1 MATTHPFAR
10 RLNATCIA
18 GLLSLTSSGAFAS
31 GFALIEQSV
40 SSMGTAYAGSGSA
53 AEDASFIY
61 FNPAS
66 MSEIDGTQV
75 SGGLH
80 IVLPE
85 TEFSGSAAT
94 NPFYDPT
101 LTSFP
106 DLANPDSDDAG
117 EIGALPHFAYTR
129 ELSDTMNF
137 GITVNVPFGLKTEYR
152 DNWVGRFSST
162 AGEVKTINL
171 NPALSFEVDEHVTLG
186 VGLSVMYANLIFE
199 NVAHGNFPTFPSD
212 DIPVKIDIDDWG
224 FGWNF
229 GALLKPTDSTRLGIA
244 YRSKVDVELDGDREI
259 TGAPNMPTDADV
271 SLPDTLLLSAYHEV
285 NDQWAVMAD
294 ITWTQWSRID
304 ALVFQFADALA
315 TTNTIPVK
323 FDDSFRYAIG
333 ASYQHDDR
341 WKFRGGLAFD
351 ETPVPSPEFRLT
363 ALPDEDR
370 TWLTIGAGYQ
380 HSRNLS
386 FDIGYAH
393 LFIDDTRINSTDG
406 YPSHNLVGVPNP
418 LTEGPHRVTG
428 EYEASV
434 DIISAQ
440 VNWKFD

>member
-1 MATTHPFAR
+1 MATTYPIAR
-10 RLNATCIA
+10 RLNASCIA
-18 GLLSLTSSGAFAS
+18 GLLSLTSAGAFAS

-66 MSEIDGTQV
+66 MSELDGTQV
-75 SGGLH
+75 SGGMH

-85 TEFSGSAAT
+85 TEFTGSAAL
-94 NPFYDPT
+94 NPIYGAGSTTDPA
-101 LTSFP
+101 S
-106 DLANPDSDDAG
+106 PDSDDAG
-117 EIGALPHFAYTR
+117 ELGALPHFAYVR

-152 DNWVGRFSST
+152 DDWVGRYSST
-162 AGEVKTINL
+162 AGEIVSVNI

-199 NVAHGNFPTFPSD
+199 NMFHSNFPTFPSV
-212 DIPVKIDIDDWG
+212 DIPVKIDVDDWG
-224 FGWNF
+224 FGWNV

-244 YRSKVDVELDGDREI
+244 YRSKVNVELEGDRSLGSVS
-259 TGAPNMPTDADV
+259 TKADV
-271 SLPDTLLLSAYHEV
+271 SLPDTLLLSAFHQV

-294 ITWTQWSRID
+294 ITWTQWSRIN
-304 ALVFQFADALA
+304 ALVFRFGDG

-333 ASYQHDDR
+333 ASYQYDDR
-341 WKFRGGLAFD
+341 WKFRGGLALD

-370 TWLTIGAGYQ
+370 TWLTFGAGYQ
-380 HSRNLS
+380 YSKKIS

-393 LFIDDTRINSTDG
+393 LFIDDTSINSTDG
-406 YPSHNLVGVPNP
+406 YSSLAAP
-418 LTEGPHRVTG
+418 LTEGQHRVTG
-428 EYEASV
+428 NYEASV

-440 VNWKFD
+440 INWKM

>member
-18 GLLSLTSSGAFAS
+18 GLLSITSSGAFAS

-66 MSEIDGTQV
+66 MSELDGTQV

-85 TEFSGSAAT
+85 TEFSGSAAL
-94 NPFYDPT
+94 NPIYGAGSTTDPA
-101 LTSFP
+101 S
-106 DLANPDSDDAG
+106 PDSDDAG
-117 EIGALPHFAYTR
+117 EIGALPHFAYVR

-186 VGLSVMYANLIFE
+186 FGLSVMYANLIFE
-199 NVAHGNFPTFPSD
+199 NVAHSNFPAFPSA
-212 DIPVKIDIDDWG
+212 DIPVKIDIDDWS

-244 YRSKVDVELDGDREI
+244 YRSKVEVELEGDRQASPLPG
-259 TGAPNMPTDADV
+259 TTTDADV

-285 NDQWAVMAD
+285 DDQWAVMAD

-304 ALVFQFADALA
+304 ALVFRFGDA

-323 FDDSFRYAIG
+323 FEDSFRYAIG
-333 ASYQHDDR
+333 ATYKKDDR

-380 HSRNLS
+380 HSKNLS

-393 LFIDDTRINSTDG
+393 LFIDDTSINSTDG
-406 YPSHNLVGVPNP
+406 YSSHLSGNPNP
-418 LTEGPHRVTG
+418 LKEGLHRITG

-440 VNWKFD
+440 VNRKFD

>member
-18 GLLSLTSSGAFAS
+18 GLLSITSSGAFAS

-66 MSEIDGTQV
+66 MSELDGTQV

-85 TEFSGSAAT
+85 TEFSGTATLNPLYQQGSATIPGSSAE
-94 NPFYDPT
+94 
-101 LTSFP
+101 
-106 DLANPDSDDAG
+106 DAG
-117 EIGALPHFAYTR
+117 ELGALPHFAYTR
-129 ELSDTMNF
+129 AISDKMDF
-137 GITVNVPFGLKTEYR
+137 GLTVNVPFGLKTEYNS
-152 DNWVGRFSST
+152 NWVGRYSST

-186 VGLSVMYANLIFE
+186 FGLSVMYANLIFE
-199 NVAHGNFPTFPSD
+199 NVAHLDFPNVTPPLLD
-212 DIPVKIDIDDWG
+212 APIKIDVDDWG

-244 YRSKVDVELDGDREI
+244 YRSKIEVELEGDRSSPI
-259 TGAPNMPTDADV
+259 VPGTSTDADV

-294 ITWTQWSRID
+294 VTWTQWSRID
-304 ALVFQFADALA
+304 ALVFRFGDT

-333 ASYQHDDR
+333 ATYKKDDR

-370 TWLTIGAGYQ
+370 TWLTFGAGYQ
-380 HSRNLS
+380 HSKKLS

-393 LFIDDTRINSTDG
+393 LFIDDTSINSTDG
-406 YPSHNLVGVPNP
+406 YSSLASP
-418 LTEGPHRVTG
+418 LTEGQHRVTG
-428 EYEASV
+428 NYEASV

>member
-1 MATTHPFAR
+1 MATTYPFAR

-18 GLLSLTSSGAFAS
+18 GLLSITSCGAFAS

-53 AEDASFIY
+53 AEDASFIF

-66 MSEIDGTQV
+66 MSELDGTQV
-75 SGGLH
+75 SGGMH

-85 TEFSGSAAT
+85 TEFTGTATLNPAYGAGSGTVPPGTSAE
-94 NPFYDPT
+94 
-101 LTSFP
+101 
-106 DLANPDSDDAG
+106 DAG
-117 EIGALPHFAYTR
+117 ELGALPHFAYTR
-129 ELSDTMNF
+129 SINDKLDF
-137 GITVNVPFGLKTEYR
+137 GLTVNVPFGLKTEY
-152 DNWVGRFSST
+152 NAGWVGRYSST
-162 AGEVKTINL
+162 AGEVRTVNI

-186 VGLSVMYANLIFE
+186 FGLSVMYANLIFE
-199 NVAHGNFPTFPSD
+199 NVVDTSFPTFADAP
-212 DIPVKIDIDDWG
+212 IKIDVDDWG

-229 GALLKPTDSTRLGIA
+229 GALLKPTDSTRFGIA
-244 YRSKVDVELDGDREI
+244 YRSKVEVELEGDRSSTI
-259 TGAPNMPTDADV
+259 VPGTSTDADV

-294 ITWTQWSRID
+294 VTWTQWSRID
-304 ALVFQFADALA
+304 ALVFRFGDT

-323 FDDSFRYAIG
+323 FDDSYRYSIG
-333 ASYQHDDR
+333 ATYKKDDR

-370 TWLTIGAGYQ
+370 TWLTVGAGYQ
-380 HSRNLS
+380 YSKNLS
-386 FDIGYAH
+386 FDVGYAH

-406 YPSHNLVGVPNP
+406 YSSTVPF
-418 LTEGPHRVTG
+418 TEGPHRVTG

-440 VNWKFD
+440 LNWKFD